1 MPPFFVFLETEVFAK
16 ESIEEVEDEE
26 EEARKEEIE
35 QEEAARVPLLDHQVA
50 PKADSE
56 TTKNAHFSI
65 FKLVLMFEKVTSDQL
80 QSNVRPRTPQTF
92 LIGEKGVEFC
102 NQAEE
107 MPLLPQFLSK
117 TSL

>member
-16 ESIEEVEDEE
+16 EGVEEAEDEE

-35 QEEAARVPLLDHQVA
+35 EEAAKVPLLDHQVP
-50 PKADSE
+50 PKTDSE
-56 TTKNAHFSI
+56 TTINAHFSI
-65 FKLVLMFEKVTSDQL
+65 FKLVLRFEKVPSDQL
-80 QSNVRPRTPQTF
+80 QSNVRPRTPHRF
-92 LIGEKGVEFC
+92 LIAEKGVEFC

-107 MPLLPQFLSK
+107 KPLLPRFLSK

>member
-1 MPPFFVFLETEVFAK
+1 MPPFFVFLETEVFA
-16 ESIEEVEDEE
+16 EEGVEEAEDEE
-26 EEARKEEIE
+26 EEAREKEIE
-35 QEEAARVPLLDHQVA
+35 EEEASKVPLLDHQVA
-50 PKADSE
+50 PKTYSE

-65 FKLVLMFEKVTSDQL
+65 FKLVLRFEKVPSDQL

-107 MPLLPQFLSK
+107 KPLLPRFLSK